1 MKKEHLLLLLFL
13 LCFATL
19 PASAQ
24 KLSRE
29 IMGIVKDDLGDPL
42 LGVTITTGKAKQSRE
57 TTTTVTDV
65 NGHFKLS
72 MDNSVTAIE
81 VRYIGF
87 KTKIIRLTQE
97 DSYEITLDPDTKTV
111 QEVVVNGVFTRK
123 SNTFTGAVTT
133 VSGDDLSRV

>member
-42 LGVTITTGKAKQSRE
+42 PGVTITTGKAKQSRE

-87 KTKIIRLTQE
+87 KTKIIRLT
-97 DSYEITLDPDTKTV
+97 P
-111 QEVVVNGVFTRK
+111 R
-123 SNTFTGAVTT
+123 
-133 VSGDDLSRV
+133 